1 MSRSKTG
8 CITCRIRRVKCDETK
23 PECNKCR
30 YSKRVCDGYL
40 PEDNFMSRRQLAD
53 KIKTL
58 SVVGPV
64 SRALSHSPSSSN
76 PLSTPVSPND
86 TIYFDLFRRATV
98 PSTCNLFPSS
108 FWQETVMQLA
118 HIEPAIWHAA
128 VALGTLHQKAEE
140 LAQGKDVDALSHR
153 AIAHYGKAMALAK
166 ELDSPTKV
174 VTLSI
179 ALVGAANMLERWS
192 EMQTHVM
199 AGLKIVAR
207 DGTNIQG
214 LGVLG
219 GSLMRVDVLAMT
231 FSDSDSPY
239 PYEESTSVFALDQ
252 FLQTPCIPPTS
263 YENLSSE
270 LFSIVRAFFL
280 LDDGILSGSISY
292 GPWLTKLDAFTRRLI
307 EWETNMARYEAVNE
321 QPTPSENT
329 VRLALRLY
337 HVSIRVMLRATSFGP
352 EARYDSILGYF
363 EYVIRLAATLQKRIQ
378 SDSSVNLTLEPGLMI
393 PLWMTIHRCRHYQLR
408 RAALK
413 ILTDANMVEAMWRS
427 DATAK
432 ILGTVV
438 ALEEESL
445 GPINAQEYNPV
456 FLDPSAFAIPWSAWS
471 RPSLDLPTSVSW
483 NDVPAIPEEKRV
495 KEILGTTRL
504 SERRV
509 ELRLLMCPSN
519 DADPYGPVKELT
531 VHF

>member
-23 PECNKCR
+23 PECNRCR

-53 KIKTL
+53 RIKTL

-76 PLSTPVSPND
+76 PLSRPVSPND

-128 VALGTLHQKAEE
+128 VTLGTLHQKAEE
-140 LAQGKDVDALSHR
+140 LSQGKGVDALSHR
-153 AIAHYGKAMALAK
+153 AITHYGKAMALAK
-166 ELDSPTKV
+166 DLDSPTKI
-174 VTLSI
+174 VTLPI
-179 ALVGAANMLERWS
+179 ALVGAANMNG
-192 EMQTHVM
+192 TH
-199 AGLKIVAR
+199 
-207 DGTNIQG
+207 IQG

-263 YENLSSE
+263 YEYLSSE
-270 LFSIVRAFFL
+270 LFSIVRAFSL

-307 EWETNMARYEAVNE
+307 EWETNMAR
-321 QPTPSENT
+321 
-329 VRLALRLY
+329 LALRLY
-337 HVSIRVMLRATSFGP
+337 HVSIRVMLRATSFGL
-352 EARYDSILGYF
+352 ETRYDSILGYF
-363 EYVIRLAATLQKRIQ
+363 EYAIRLAVTLQKRIQ

-432 ILGTVV
+432 ILRTVV
-438 ALEEESL
+438 ALEKESL
-445 GPINAQEYNPV
+445 VPISVQEYNPV

-483 NDVPAIPEEKRV
+483 NDVPAIQEERRV

-509 ELRLLMCPSN
+509 ELRLLICPSN
-519 DADPYGPVKELT
+519 DVDPYGPVKELT
-531 VHF
+531 VHL